1 MLGNFR
7 VQGFWL
13 FRVLGFAGLELRAP
27 VRGAL
32 RKDLLSAVDRG
43 SVRFWHYFSVF
54 FFGIEAQGVFSA
66 LGFAWKACVVSP
78 VNLHERLLQNMFT
91 PSDIDLEKGL
101 ASAGVKL
108 LSGVC
113 ASVYV
118 CVYIHIYI
126 YIHTYIYIYTHIHRS
141 LSLSL
146 VQIHTDLHPLTHTHI
161 YIYIHIHT

>member
-1 MLGNFR
+1 MEGLRSKSSEPSRKVAAEHVHTLGHR
-7 VQGFWL
+7 S
-13 FRVLGFAGLELRAP
+13 RE
-27 VRGAL
+27 
-32 RKDLLSAVDRG
+32 
-43 SVRFWHYFSVF
+43 
-54 FFGIEAQGVFSA
+54 
-66 LGFAWKACVVSP
+66 
-78 VNLHERLLQNMFT
+78 
-91 PSDIDLEKGL
+91 GL